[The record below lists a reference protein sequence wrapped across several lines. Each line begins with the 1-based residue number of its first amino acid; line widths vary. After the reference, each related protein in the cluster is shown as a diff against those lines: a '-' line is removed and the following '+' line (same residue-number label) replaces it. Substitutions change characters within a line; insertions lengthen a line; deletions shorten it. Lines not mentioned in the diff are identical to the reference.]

1 VVDADTGRVRSS
13 PSTDTDARDP
23 PVADCGGAA
32 TPNQHPALPAP
43 RGAPVARPGTCHHAA
58 VERVSVIGNSGSGK
72 TTLGRQLAEALDAP
86 FVELDGIF
94 HQPGWTEL
102 PAKQFRERVA
112 AVTAGDRWVV
122 DGNYSAV
129 RDLVWE
135 RADTVVW
142 LTLPRWLVTARVL
155 GRTVG
160 RGVRRVELWNGNREQ
175 LRNLFS
181 RDPMQSIVLF
191 SFRNHHG
198 SIQRYDRR
206 LADPAQAHLHVVRLR
221 SLREV
226 RAFLDQV
233 RQPAT

>member
-1 VVDADTGRVRSS
+1 MS
-13 PSTDTDARDP
+13 
-23 PVADCGGAA
+23 
-32 TPNQHPALPAP
+32 
-43 RGAPVARPGTCHHAA
+43 A

-72 TTLGRQLAEALDAP
+72 TTLGRQLAQTLGVP

-102 PAKQFRERVA
+102 PREQFRERVSE
-112 AVTAGDRWVV
+112 VVAGDGWVI

-155 GRTVG
+155 GRTIG
-160 RGVRRVELWNGNREQ
+160 RGVRRVELWNGNREE

-181 RDPMQSIVLF
+181 RDPMQSIVLYT
-191 SFRNHHG
+191 FRYHHEG
-198 SIQRYDRR
+198 IERFEQRV
-206 LADPAQAHLHVVRLR
+206 ADPAHAHLQVVRLR
-221 SLREV
+221 SPREV
-226 RAFLDQV
+226 RTFLDQV
-233 RQPAT
+233 RQPVT

>member
-43 RGAPVARPGTCHHAA
+43 RGAPVARPMTCHDAA
-58 VERVSVIGNSGSGK
+58 VERVSVIGNPGSGK
-72 TTLGRQLAEALDAP
+72 TTLGRQLAQALGVP

-94 HQPGWTEL
+94 HQADWTEL
-102 PAKQFRERVA
+102 PAEQFRERVS
-112 AVTAGDRWVV
+112 AVVAGAGWVI

-142 LTLPRWLVTARVL
+142 LTLPRWRVTARVL
-155 GRTVG
+155 RRTVG

-181 RDPMQSIVLF
+181 RDPMQSIVLY
-191 SFRNHHG
+191 SFRYYHEG
-198 SIQRYDRR
+198 LRRYEQRV
-206 LADPAQAHLHVVRLR
+206 ADPANAHLQVVRMR
-221 SLREV
+221 SPREV
-226 RAFLDQV
+226 RAFVDQV
-233 RQPAT
+233 RRAAT